1 MKFSTTFLLLGGDS
15 LLGSAFARPPSVQQ
29 PLQTVSPTVGHEPT
43 AQFESGEHNL
53 IGDLVLLH
61 YPGKTV
67 NGSDFKYNI
76 SQKHGSTPP
85 LSFGQLVTFGD
96 YYGTY
101 QVSPAWIPSENASQ
115 ISDYWVSNMAT
126 GMNIFMEV
134 LNLVRNNYRCDSC
147 TDGYLPDLSNDV
159 SEETQ
164 LAMKYG
170 AQGGDVA
177 QYYEDNFDSWYA
189 AYSYDTTNAVTVNA
203 W

>member
-1 MKFSTTFLLLGGDS
+1 MKFPISSLLLAGTA
-15 LLGSAFARPPSVQQ
+15 LFQVAFARAPSVQQ
-29 PLQTVSPTVGHEPT
+29 PLQTASPTVGHEPT

-53 IGDLVLLH
+53 IGDLVILH

-76 SQKHGSTPP
+76 SQKHGPSPP

-101 QVSPAWIPSENASQ
+101 QVSPDWIPCENAYQ
-115 ISDYWVSNMAT
+115 ISDYWLSNRT
-126 GMNIFMEV
+126 SGMDIFIQI
-134 LNLVRNNYRCDSC
+134 LNLVKNNYRCDAC
-147 TDGYLPDLSNDV
+147 VEGYLPDLSDDV
-159 SEETQ
+159 SEETE

-170 AQGGDVA
+170 AAGGDMA
-177 QYYEDNFDSWYA
+177 QYYEDSFVSWYA